1 VQQQPS
7 RVNFKYSQRK
17 VIKRNLIQEFTS
29 NYRQVYYDETDTY
42 GVIMHL
48 AHGPLRNTLS
58 TAVVTSVSRHN
69 SDTRLQEK

>member
-1 VQQQPS
+1 MQQQPS

-17 VIKRNLIQEFTS
+17 VMKRNLLQEFTS
-29 NYRQVYYDETDTY
+29 KYRQVYYDETDTC

-48 AHGPLRNTLS
+48 AHGSLRNTLS

-69 SDTRLQEK
+69 SDIRLQEK